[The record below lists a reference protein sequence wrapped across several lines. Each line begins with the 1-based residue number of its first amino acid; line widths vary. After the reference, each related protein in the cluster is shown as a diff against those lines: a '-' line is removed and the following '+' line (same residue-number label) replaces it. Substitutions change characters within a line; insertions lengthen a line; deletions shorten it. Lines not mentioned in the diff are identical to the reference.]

1 MTLQST
7 NTQSLAVNVTNSL
20 LFTHLEKETGWCH
33 EKYIWK
39 FMFAYFSGLF
49 YFVVCSSRSPVD
61 TVGHY
66 GVGWGCGGIGDCS
79 IGRRAL
85 FSTLLLSSPPLP
97 EAQNHVEQEMSCRS
111 SNVCSHLSK
120 QAASHWGKYSLGE
133 VPATFSI
140 HKYKYKYVAS
150 HCGRTMK
157 YKDDHCKYQNHCK
170 YPNDNGWNLLWST
183 YYEN

>member
-7 NTQSLAVNVTNSL
+7 NTQSLAANVTNSL

-39 FMFAYFSGLF
+39 FMFAFFSGLF

-85 FSTLLLSSPPLP
+85 FSTLLLSFHPLP
-97 EAQNHVEQEMSCRS
+97 CHKNM
-111 SNVCSHLSK
+111 LSK
-120 QAASHWGKYSLGE
+120 RCLVGAVMCAHTSANKPALIAVNTPRRNTVSSFGE
-133 VPATFSI
+133 IQLTVFE
-140 HKYKYKYVAS
+140 KYKNFTKKS
-150 HCGRTMK
+150 K
-157 YKDDHCKYQNHCK
+157 KNHQK
-170 YPNDNGWNLLWST
+170 MS
-183 YYEN
+183 